1 MIEASFGRPARD
13 IGTAEI
19 GEAFLEAG
27 DDFPGAR
34 VARGNRAASAG
45 IAALKIHFANAE
57 AHGTAFLFS
66 EELVFPERW
75 HAIDFECRAEAAAH
89 LVDIHPIKQFAA
101 GLQRRRGNDRRAVG
115 DGVVRET
122 FGRVAD
128 GDGLLEEAGK
138 PSGCGSHIAWEGKCF
153 SGDFAAITW
162 NRECDRTS
170 VRRIRSADQVYG
182 CGALAVYPLAIR
194 GIERPGAVEFE
205 AAARTDARLL
215 HVNRVE

>member
-13 IGTAEI
+13 IGAAEI

-75 HAIDFECRAEAAAH
+75 KVIDFECRAKAAAGV
-89 LVDIHPIKQFAA
+89 VDVHSLERCAD
-101 GLQRRRGNDRRAVG
+101 GLQRSRGNDRRAVG
-115 DGVVRET
+115 VG
-122 FGRVAD
+122 
-128 GDGLLEEAGK
+128 
-138 PSGCGSHIAWEGKCF
+138 
-153 SGDFAAITW
+153 
-162 NRECDRTS
+162 
-170 VRRIRSADQVYG
+170 
-182 CGALAVYPLAIR
+182 
-194 GIERPGAVEFE
+194 EF
-205 AAARTDARLL
+205 
-215 HVNRVE
+215 